1 MRLLVT
7 GGCGFIGSRLA
18 LALEREG
25 HDVTVVDHA
34 QRAEN
39 LCGFRGKYIEAD
51 ISTPRF
57 WDSFA
62 EQVDCVFHEAA
73 CTDTTITDETFM
85 HLQNAD
91 AFIALLQWAE
101 RNGTDVIYAS
111 SAAVYGAAPS
121 PQTVGIAERPLN
133 AYGRSKLAADEEVR
147 SRLSQSPIKIIGLRY
162 FNVYGP
168 GEAHKGHMASMI
180 CRLAQAMRRGER
192 PRIFTDGEQRRDQIY
207 VDDVVA
213 GNLLALKASK
223 NQSGIYNIGT
233 GHAVSFNAIVREL
246 NNVLHTDLPPVY
258 FKNPYPFYQNHT
270 EADMRRT
277 MEALGFSPRFD
288 LAGGMRA
295 YAESGLLGA

>member
-18 LALEREG
+18 CALEREG
-25 HDVTVVDHA
+25 HDVTVIDRSPPPDHGQA
-34 QRAEN
+34 
-39 LCGFRGKYIEAD
+39 FRGQTITAD
-51 ISTPRF
+51 ISTPGF
-57 WDSFA
+57 WDSFV
-62 EQVDCVFHEAA
+62 ERMDCVFHEAA
-73 CTDTTITDETFM
+73 CTDTTVTDEAFM
-85 HLQNAD
+85 HLQNVA
-91 AFIALLQWAE
+91 AFLSLLQWAE

-121 PQTVGIAERPLN
+121 PQTVGIAEQPLN
-133 AYGRSKLAADEEVR
+133 AYGRSKLAADEAVR
-147 SRLSQSPIKIIGLRY
+147 KRLSQSPIKIIGLRY

-180 CRLAQAMRRGER
+180 CRLAQAMSRGER

-233 GHAVSFNAIVREL
+233 GHAVSFNTIVQGL

-270 EADMRRT
+270 EADIAPT
-277 MEALGFSPRFD
+277 SAALGFTPRFD
-288 LAGGMRA
+288 ITSGIHA